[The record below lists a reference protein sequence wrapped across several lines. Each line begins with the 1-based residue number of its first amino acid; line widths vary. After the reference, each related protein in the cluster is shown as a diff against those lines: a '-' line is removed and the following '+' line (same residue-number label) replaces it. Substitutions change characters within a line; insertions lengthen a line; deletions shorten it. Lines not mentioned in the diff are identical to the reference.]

1 VLRQGL
7 LLTLVAIA
15 IGLATAVAMTRFMA
29 SMLFDV
35 APRDPLTFALVAAV
49 LAAVAVAATL
59 IPALRAMKVSPIV
72 ALRDC

>member
-1 VLRQGL
+1 
-7 LLTLVAIA
+7 
-15 IGLATAVAMTRFMA
+15 
-29 SMLFDV
+29 MLFDV

-59 IPALRAMKVSPIV
+59 IPALRAMKVNPIV